1 MPPLKKCFPP
11 YKISEKNLVIY
22 AFWQKIQKLKKRK
35 YFGEKEKKNV
45 LEIN

>member
-1 MPPLKKCFPP
+1 
-11 YKISEKNLVIY
+11 VIY
-22 AFWQKIQKLKKRK
+22 AFWQKLQKLKKRK